1 MSFQANVTDL
11 VPNNVTET
19 NVTSAGSSSS
29 LETLQDFSFYFNT
42 IALGSVCIL
51 GMLGNLAS
59 VLVLQRDRHN
69 RVAIFLLQVLAIA
82 DSFLL
87 IVSLLVLTIAYGFLK
102 RYMNHFDKLIIPY
115 MIKYVNPIGIIS
127 QCVVIW
133 STVLLALNRYAAVC
147 RPFSSK
153 RWLKISSARIQVAII
168 LCFSVGFNLP
178 RFFIFEIVDDP
189 SRSINS
195 TNGTLVAAKKV
206 SHTSLGSNKA
216 FNLYYLSIFYTS
228 IILILPLILLTALNV
243 PLIRQLQ
250 KSKKRMKDNCLSYD
264 GKNEDNITWTMVV
277 IILEL
282 VIFHTPERI
291 CDIIRS
297 LSGNVNSQPIL
308 LYAMNISNFLIIVNS
323 STDFIV
329 YYVLKSRFRR
339 EFWRKI
345 YACLK
350 KEDDF
355 STEDGQT
362 FKTSINLGERLSIA
376 RSGSRAPGC
385 SDTEFDSDLIS
396 NQNRY
401 RRLKGSEYGQQRSNS
416 LTNQKVSEMFL
427 KDAKEVKPLSVELNG
442 GKLYSM
448 VSDPGIKADL
458 QDVNGHSKAVPVHS

>member
-1 MSFQANVTDL
+1 MSFQTNVTDF
-11 VPNNVTET
+11 VPNNVTA
-19 NVTSAGSSSS
+19 NVTPPESSSS
-29 LETLQDFSFYFNT
+29 LETLQNFSFYFNT

-51 GMLGNLAS
+51 GMLGNLTS

-69 RVAIFLLQVLAIA
+69 RVAIFLLQVLALA

-87 IVSLLVLTIAYGFLK
+87 VVSLLVLTIAYGFLK

-153 RWLKISSARIQVAII
+153 RWLKLSSARIQVAII

-189 SRSINS
+189 SQSINS
-195 TNGTLVAAKKV
+195 TNGTVVAAKKV

-297 LSGNVNSQPIL
+297 LSGNVNSKPIL
-308 LYAMNISNFLIIVNS
+308 LYAMNISNFLVIINS

-362 FKTSINLGERLSIA
+362 SINLGGRLSIA
-376 RSGSRAPGC
+376 RSGSKVPGC
-385 SDTEFDSDLIS
+385 TDTEFDSDLIS

-401 RRLKGSEYGQQRSNS
+401 RRLKGSENGQQRSNS
-416 LTNQKVSEMFL
+416 LTNQKVSEKFS